1 MLLAMVN
8 GEYKDILWNKKC
20 LRHLIN
26 RTQSKDYIMGIYE
39 ISQMSL
45 SCFDGKIRIL
55 NNWYDG
61 LVLGCQS

>member
-55 NNWYDG
+55 NN
-61 LVLGCQS
+61 